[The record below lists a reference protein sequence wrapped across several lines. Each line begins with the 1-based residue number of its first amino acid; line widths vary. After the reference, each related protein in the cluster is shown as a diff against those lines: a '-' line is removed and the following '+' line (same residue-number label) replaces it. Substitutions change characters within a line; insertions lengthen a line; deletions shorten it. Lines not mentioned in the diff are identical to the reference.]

1 MELEHASH
9 CVYKIRYH
17 MVFCIKY
24 RKNLLL
30 DDERISFFKKTC
42 FEIGE
47 RFWFKFDAIGT
58 DGNHVHM
65 FVGAA
70 PRYAPSKIRQIVKSI
85 TAIQLF
91 KQFPEI
97 KEQLWGGEFWSD
109 GGYIATVGDGGTEE
123 IIKRYVEEQGTKEEK
138 DDFKQM
144 KLIQFS

>member
-1 MELEHASH
+1 
-9 CVYKIRYH
+9 
-17 MVFCIKY
+17 
-24 RKNLLL
+24 
-30 DDERISFFKKTC
+30 
-42 FEIGE
+42 
-47 RFWFKFDAIGT
+47 
-58 DGNHVHM
+58 M